1 MAMCPI
7 HIQII
12 KYSALA
18 KSDKDQTTVIYLFYR
33 TSQHGK
39 EQSQIS
45 ASFTPSPVCSSWFS
59 EW

>member
-45 ASFTPSPVCSSWFS
+45 ASVTPSPVCSSWFS